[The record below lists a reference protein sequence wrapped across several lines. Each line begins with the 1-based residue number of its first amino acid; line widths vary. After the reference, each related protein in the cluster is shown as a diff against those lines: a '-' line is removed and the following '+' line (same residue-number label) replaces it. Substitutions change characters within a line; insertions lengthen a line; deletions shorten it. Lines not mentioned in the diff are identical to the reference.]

1 MTIRL
6 TRFILFGL
14 SLLFLVSSCKRIN
27 EATDLGDD
35 LLPGIDGV
43 HTFDTTLTS
52 LQTFNHIF
60 EADKDSVAV
69 FRSDDHILGNI
80 SGDPL
85 FGKTNAKIFLE
96 LKPSTYPWSFSQ
108 VYNKDSL
115 QIDSVVLVLGWKAT
129 YGDTT
134 APQKINVW
142 EIDDPNNDFRI
153 DSFYT
158 IYDPGFSHIFP
169 SLCTYRVILN
179 FQTLIGL
186 PATSTV
192 FFPYNPNDG
201 FGNPFGRPNPCC
213 ISGRKSKGTNL

>member
-96 LKPSTYPWSFSQ
+96 LKPSTYPWSFS
-108 VYNKDSL
+108 
-115 QIDSVVLVLGWKAT
+115 
-129 YGDTT
+129 
-134 APQKINVW
+134 
-142 EIDDPNNDFRI
+142 
-153 DSFYT
+153 
-158 IYDPGFSHIFP
+158 
-169 SLCTYRVILN
+169 
-179 FQTLIGL
+179 
-186 PATSTV
+186 
-192 FFPYNPNDG
+192 
-201 FGNPFGRPNPCC
+201 
-213 ISGRKSKGTNL
+213 